1 MLRRRCIEAALVAS
15 LLNGCTT
22 MLGSGTSPPATSTP
36 SAVWVQNPRA
46 FAEDIASSGEQE
58 RERLRGQALAEFLKA
73 PGAQQQ
79 LHLNLVYDASVQTL
93 ADCDSAAV
101 SITHALGDGGALPV
115 ESRAVLTDIL
125 LRIERRVDDL
135 RTVASRESELAA
147 LRDAYTTLEQRK
159 AASDAQYAGAQRALR
174 EAQAKLDALKSIEQT
189 LESNTPPPPSEME
202 PQSQPEGQ
210 P

>member
-1 MLRRRCIEAALVAS
+1 MLRRRSIEMALVAS
-15 LLNGCTT
+15 LLSGCSTL
-22 MLGSGTSPPATSTP
+22 LGGGTSPPAASAP

-46 FAEDIASSGEQE
+46 FAEDVASSGEQE
-58 RERLRGQALAEFLKA
+58 RARLREQALAEFLKA

-93 ADCDSAAV
+93 ADCYSAAD
-101 SITHALGDGGALPV
+101 SITHALGGGGALPA

-125 LRIERRVDDL
+125 LRLERRVDDL

-147 LRDAYTTLEQRK
+147 LRDAYTTLEQKK
-159 AASDAQYAGAQRALR
+159 AASDAQHAGVQRALR
-174 EAQAKLDALKSIEQT
+174 DAEAKLEALKSIEQT
-189 LESNTPPPPSEME
+189 LESNTPPPPGEME
-202 PQSQPEGQ
+202 PQSGPEGQ